1 MFTEGNVRKRYP
13 CRNAFKSLGFAVV
26 PDLLGLD
33 RMLKLNQ
40 LSRAIARGSM
50 FCLAVAIAS
59 LAVGCNSMSSS
70 TPANAALDAVPQP
83 MVESQPAPPVRSESQ
98 GHVVKA
104 SYYGNELRG
113 QPTASGE
120 PYNPDEM
127 TAASKKLPIGTLVK
141 VKNPQNGKSVVVRI
155 NDHGPYVHGR
165 SMDLSEAAAR
175 KLGITHAGVKRL
187 TVTKVSSESESAKA
201 APPPPSIASPSP
213 SSAET
218 ESAAAATTLPDPPN

>member
-1 MFTEGNVRKRYP
+1 VVSNLLEFDHMF
-13 CRNAFKSLGFAVV
+13 
-26 PDLLGLD
+26 
-33 RMLKLNQ
+33 KLSQ
-40 LSRAIARGSM
+40 LSKVIEYGSIIS
-50 FCLAVAIAS
+50 LAVAIGA
-59 LAVGCNSMSSS
+59 LAVGCSSMNSSP
-70 TPANAALDAVPQP
+70 PADTAALVAVPQGP
-83 MVESQPAPPVRSESQ
+83 VVESHPAPRLRAESQ

-104 SYYGNELRG
+104 SYYGDELRG

-120 PYNPDEM
+120 PYNPNEM

-187 TVTKVSSESESAKA
+187 TVTKVSSESEAAKA
-201 APPPPSIASPSP
+201 SPPPPSTAP
-213 SSAET
+213 T
-218 ESAAAATTLPDPPN
+218 ESTVPAESTADAVSLPDPPN